1 MSDRMVNLFIHGWE
15 IAPIWFK
22 IIFIFAVLNAVR
34 DICMKVITRIVTFY
48 FAKELVKEKLKFL
61 MSKRDLIRDCM
72 IKCGWKCYEKDKV
85 RYYESGLVKMTEME
99 LFKNIMRNTCASNP
113 SEVATNIDS
122 VNNSTN
128 TK

>member
-1 MSDRMVNLFIHGWE
+1 MVYLFIHGWE
-15 IAPIWFK
+15 IVPIWFK
-22 IIFIFAVLNAVR
+22 IIFIFSVLNAAW

-61 MSKRDLIRDCM
+61 ISKRDLIRDCM
-72 IKCGWKCYEKDKV
+72 IEYGWKCYEKDKV

-99 LFKNIMRNTCASNP
+99 LFKNIMRNNCASDP
-113 SEVATNIDS
+113 SEVTTSIDS
-122 VNNSTN
+122 ANNSTN

>member
-1 MSDRMVNLFIHGWE
+1 MVNLFIHGWE
-15 IAPIWFK
+15 IVPIWFK
-22 IIFIFAVLNAVR
+22 IIFILAVLNAVW

-72 IKCGWKCYEKDKV
+72 IEYGWKCYEKDKV
-85 RYYESGLVKMTEME
+85 RYYELGLVKMTEME
-99 LFKNIMRNTCASNP
+99 LFKNIMRNNCASDP
-113 SEVATNIDS
+113 SEVTTNIDS
-122 VNNSTN
+122 VNDSTN

>member
-1 MSDRMVNLFIHGWE
+1 MVNLFIHGWE

-22 IIFIFAVLNAVR
+22 IIFILAVLNAVW

-61 MSKRDLIRDCM
+61 MSKRDLIRDYM
-72 IKCGWKCYEKDKV
+72 IRCGWQCYEKDNV
-85 RYYESGLVKMTEME
+85 RYYVSGLVKMTEMD
-99 LFKNIMRNTCASNP
+99 LFKNIMRKNCAGDA
-113 SEVATNIDS
+113 SEVSSLIDS
-122 VNNSTN
+122 VNDSTN

>member
-1 MSDRMVNLFIHGWE
+1 MVNLFIHGWE
-15 IAPIWFK
+15 IVPIWFK
-22 IIFIFAVLNAVR
+22 IIFIFAVLNAVW

-48 FAKELVKEKLKFL
+48 LEKELVKEKLQFL

-99 LFKNIMRNTCASNP
+99 LFKNIMHKNCASDP
-113 SEVATNIDS
+113 LEVMTSIDS
-122 VNNSTN
+122 VNDSAN